1 MAIKE
6 LIIDRARWGQSA
18 LLNKDGTMCCLGF
31 LSKACGVHDEVMLDV
46 ALPRFDWIK
55 EYNINKEFG
64 IGTALA
70 IDRASAAGAAA
81 KINDDNSISKS
92 EKETKLI
99 ELFAKNNIN
108 LSFIGEHRA

>member
-1 MAIKE
+1 MAIKK

-31 LSKACGVHDEVMLDV
+31 LSKACGVHDEVMLGV
-46 ALPRFDWIK
+46 AFPRFDWIK

-64 IGTALA
+64 
-70 IDRASAAGAAA
+70 DRAGVYGGVAGEAS

>member
-46 ALPRFDWIK
+46 AFPRFDWINK
-55 EYNINKEFG
+55 YNINKEFVFLFPSLSLG
-64 IGTALA
+64 
-70 IDRASAAGAAA
+70 DPEMAA